1 MNGMAI
7 SQAFWLEAGLPGL
20 EQSFPSLLPRLAA
33 GLIGEGSE
41 CFGYDDCISRDH
53 DWGPGFC
60 LWLSAQDEAQYGQ
73 ALRDWYAALPAS
85 FHGHA
90 RRPLSERI
98 NVFTCESFFARFIG
112 RVPASPLDWLRIPE
126 EYLAV
131 CTNGSVFYDPSG
143 QFSALLG
150 QLRRQPDQVLRKKL
164 AARCVTLMQAG
175 QYNLPRCLKRGDDLA
190 AMLAV
195 QDFARAAASCVFLL
209 NRQYMPFYKWMP
221 RALRALPLL
230 GGETAERL
238 RRLLADPLNADAPAQ
253 IHALCALLADALRE
267 GGYTALEGC
276 DMQAIGLNIQAR
288 LTDPAL
294 KQLPVLAG

>member
-1 MNGMAI
+1 
-7 SQAFWLEAGLPGL
+7 
-20 EQSFPSLLPRLAA
+20 
-33 GLIGEGSE
+33 
-41 CFGYDDCISRDH
+41 
-53 DWGPGFC
+53 
-60 LWLSAQDEAQYGQ
+60 
-73 ALRDWYAALPAS
+73 
-85 FHGHA
+85 
-90 RRPLSERI
+90 
-98 NVFTCESFFARFIG
+98 
-112 RVPASPLDWLRIPE
+112 
-126 EYLAV
+126 
-131 CTNGSVFYDPSG
+131 
-143 QFSALLG
+143 
-150 QLRRQPDQVLRKKL
+150 
-164 AARCVTLMQAG
+164 
-175 QYNLPRCLKRGDDLA
+175 
-190 AMLAV
+190 MLAV

-276 DMQAIGLNIQAR
+276 DMQAIGLNIQAQ